1 MVGLHPIAQREPP
14 SVTYR
19 TTINIKTQQ
28 QKRIHYG
35 KEKQRRQNDSS
46 KKARGEGAGWE
57 RDG

>member
-1 MVGLHPIAQREPP
+1 VLRDDKHQNA
-14 SVTYR
+14 
-19 TTINIKTQQ
+19 TT
-28 QKRIHYG
+28 KRIPYG